1 MLLLLVLHVPEI
13 FFTFVTLNICPD
25 VPAPA
30 EPVAVCE
37 PAEDPVDALAPEP
50 EALPFTW
57 TSWLT
62 CSLSFDVSPDN
73 WYCVPDAS
81 VRV

>member
-1 MLLLLVLHVPEI
+1 VLLLVLHVPET

-30 EPVAVCE
+30 ELVAACE

-50 EALPFTW
+50 EALPFTS

-62 CSLSFDVSPDN
+62 WSLSFDVLPDS
-73 WYCVPDAS
+73 WYCVPEAS
-81 VRV
+81 VSA